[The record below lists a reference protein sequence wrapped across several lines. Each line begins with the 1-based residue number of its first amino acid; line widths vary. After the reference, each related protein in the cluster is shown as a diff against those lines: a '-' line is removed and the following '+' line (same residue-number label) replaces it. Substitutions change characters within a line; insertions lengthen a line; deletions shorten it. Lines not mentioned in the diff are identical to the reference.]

1 MGTEELRAAV
11 LQEATAEAT
20 ALIEAATVEA
30 SQLVDGQRR
39 QLEEYGN
46 TRVAQH
52 RATRDHDIVTQTAA
66 LKIELRNAILKR
78 KQELLEELYQELEQ
92 KIRND
97 DALYHAYLER
107 AVQQI
112 GQDVPI
118 SIECRSQDEPI
129 IKALLP
135 KRGKWKGV
143 SIDAVLADSNGGFIV
158 HFAEAEL
165 DLTLSAASIALREVT
180 LVEAAQVLF
189 GDKK

>member
-20 ALIEAATVEA
+20 ALIEAATVQA
-30 SQLVDGQRR
+30 SQLVDSQRR
-39 QLEEYGN
+39 QLEEDAN
-46 TRVAQH
+46 ARVAEH
-52 RATRDHDIVTQTAA
+52 RAIRDREIVTKAA
-66 LKIELRNAILKR
+66 AVKIELRNAILKR
-78 KQELLEELYQELEQ
+78 KQELLEGLYQELEQ
-92 KIRND
+92 KVRDD

-107 AVQQI
+107 AVEQI
-112 GQDVPI
+112 GQEIPV
-118 SIECRSQDEPI
+118 SIECRSRDESV

-143 SIDAVLADSNGGFIV
+143 SIDAVLADSNGGFIA

-165 DLTLSAASIALREVT
+165 DLTLSAASTALREVT

>member
-30 SQLVDGQRR
+30 SQLVDSQKR

-78 KQELLEELYQELEQ
+78 KQELLEGLYQGLEQ
-92 KIRND
+92 KVRND
-97 DALYHAYLER
+97 DALYGEYLER
-107 AVQQI
+107 AVKQI
-112 GQDVPI
+112 GQEIPV

-129 IKALLP
+129 IRALLP

-143 SIDAVLADSNGGFIV
+143 RIDAVFADSNGGFIV

-189 GDKK
+189 GDKR

>member
-20 ALIEAATVEA
+20 ALIEAATVQA
-30 SQLVDGQRR
+30 SQLVDSQRR
-39 QLEEYGN
+39 QLEEDAN
-46 TRVAQH
+46 ARVAEH
-52 RATRDHDIVTQTAA
+52 RAIRDREIVTKAAA

-78 KQELLEELYQELEQ
+78 KQELLEGLYQELEQ
-92 KIRND
+92 KVRDD
-97 DALYHAYLER
+97 DALYRAYLER
-107 AVQQI
+107 AVKQI
-112 GQDVPI
+112 GQEIPV
-118 SIECRSQDEPI
+118 SIECRSRDESV

-143 SIDAVLADSNGGFIV
+143 SIDAVLADSNGGFIA

-165 DLTLSAASIALREVT
+165 DLTLSAASTALREVT

>member
-20 ALIEAATVEA
+20 ALIEAATVQA
-30 SQLVDGQRR
+30 SQLVDSQRR
-39 QLEEYGN
+39 QLEEDAN
-46 TRVAQH
+46 ARVAEH
-52 RATRDHDIVTQTAA
+52 RAIRDREIVTKAAA

-78 KQELLEELYQELEQ
+78 KQELLEGLYQELEQ
-92 KIRND
+92 KVRDD
-97 DALYHAYLER
+97 DALYRAYLER
-107 AVQQI
+107 AVKQI
-112 GQDVPI
+112 GQEIPV
-118 SIECRSQDEPI
+118 SIECRSRDESV

-135 KRGKWKGV
+135 KRGKWKGI
-143 SIDAVLADSNGGFIV
+143 SIDAVLADSNGGFIA

-165 DLTLSAASIALREVT
+165 DLTLSAASTALREVT

>member
-20 ALIEAATVEA
+20 ALIDAAAAQA
-30 SQLVDGQRR
+30 SQLVDSQRR
-39 QLEEYGN
+39 QLEEDAN
-46 TRVAQH
+46 ARVAEH
-52 RATRDHDIVTQTAA
+52 RAIRDREIVTKAA
-66 LKIELRNAILKR
+66 AVKIELRNAILKR
-78 KQELLEELYQELEQ
+78 KQELLEGLYQELEQ
-92 KIRND
+92 KVRDD

-107 AVQQI
+107 AVEQI
-112 GQDVPI
+112 GQEIPV
-118 SIECRSQDEPI
+118 SIECRSRDESV

-143 SIDAVLADSNGGFIV
+143 SIDAVLADSNGGFIA

-165 DLTLSAASIALREVT
+165 DLTLSAASTALREVT

>member
-1 MGTEELRAAV
+1 MGTEELRATV

-20 ALIEAATVEA
+20 ALIEAATVQA
-30 SQLVDGQRR
+30 SQLVDSQKR
-39 QLEEYGN
+39 QLEEHGS
-46 TRVAQH
+46 TLVAQH
-52 RATRDHDIVTQTAA
+52 RASRDHDIVTQTAA

-78 KQELLEELYQELEQ
+78 KQELLEGIYQELEQ
-92 KIRND
+92 KVRD
-97 DALYHAYLER
+97 DAALYRAYLER
-107 AVQQI
+107 AVKQI
-112 GQDVPI
+112 GQETPV
-118 SIECRSQDEPI
+118 SIECRSRDEPI

-165 DLTLSAASIALREVT
+165 DLTLSAASTGLREGT

-189 GDKK
+189 GDT

>member
-20 ALIEAATVEA
+20 ALIEAATVQA
-30 SQLVDGQRR
+30 SQLVDSQRR
-39 QLEEYGN
+39 QLEEDAN
-46 TRVAQH
+46 ARVAEH
-52 RATRDHDIVTQTAA
+52 RAIRDREIVTKAAA

-78 KQELLEELYQELEQ
+78 KQELLEGLYQELEQ
-92 KIRND
+92 KVRDD

-107 AVQQI
+107 AVEQI
-112 GQDVPI
+112 GQEIPV
-118 SIECRSQDEPI
+118 SIECRSRDESV

-143 SIDAVLADSNGGFIV
+143 SIDAVLADSNGGFIA

-165 DLTLSAASIALREVT
+165 DLTLSAASTALREVT

>member
-30 SQLVDGQRR
+30 SQLVDSQKR

-78 KQELLEELYQELEQ
+78 KQELLEGLYQGLEQ
-92 KIRND
+92 KVRND
-97 DALYHAYLER
+97 DALYGEYLER
-107 AVQQI
+107 AVKQI
-112 GQDVPI
+112 GQEIPV

-129 IKALLP
+129 IRALLP
-135 KRGKWKGV
+135 KRVKWKGV
-143 SIDAVLADSNGGFIV
+143 RIDAVFADSNGGFIV

-189 GDKK
+189 GDKR

>member
-39 QLEEYGN
+39 QLEERVN
-46 TRVAQH
+46 TQVAEH
-52 RATRDHDIVTQTAA
+52 RATRDREIATKAAA

-78 KQELLEELYQELEQ
+78 KQELLEGLYQELEQ
-92 KIRND
+92 NVRND
-97 DALYHAYLER
+97 DALYRAYLER
-107 AVQQI
+107 AVEQI
-112 GQDVPI
+112 GQEVPL

-129 IKALLP
+129 IRALLP

-143 SIDAVLADSNGGFIV
+143 RIDAVLADSNGGFIV

-165 DLTLSAASIALREVT
+165 DLTLSAASTALREVT

-189 GDKK
+189 GDKT

>member
-20 ALIEAATVEA
+20 ALIEAATVQA
-30 SQLVDGQRR
+30 SQLVASQKR
-39 QLEEYGN
+39 QLEEHGS
-46 TRVAQH
+46 TLVAQH
-52 RATRDHDIVTQTAA
+52 RASRDHNIVTQTAA

-78 KQELLEELYQELEQ
+78 KQELLEGLYQELEQ
-92 KIRND
+92 KVRND

-107 AVQQI
+107 AVKQI
-112 GQDVPI
+112 GQEMPV
-118 SIECRSQDEPI
+118 SIECRRQDEAI
-129 IKALLP
+129 IRALLP

-143 SIDAVLADSNGGFIV
+143 RIDAMLADSNGGLIV

-165 DLTLSAASIALREVT
+165 DLTLSAAFTALREVT

-189 GDKK
+189 GDKR

>member
-20 ALIEAATVEA
+20 ALIEAATIQA
-30 SQLVDGQRR
+30 SQLVDSQRR
-39 QLEEYGN
+39 QLEEHSN
-46 TRVAQH
+46 AQVAEH
-52 RATRDHDIVTQTAA
+52 RAIQDREIATKTAA

-78 KQELLEELYQELEQ
+78 KQELLEGLYQELEQ
-92 KIRND
+92 KVRDD
-97 DALYHAYLER
+97 DALYGEYLER
-107 AVQQI
+107 AVKQI
-112 GQDVPI
+112 GQEMPV

-129 IKALLP
+129 IRALLP

-143 SIDAVLADSNGGFIV
+143 RIDAMLADNNGGFIV

-165 DLTLSAASIALREVT
+165 DLTLSAASTALREVT

-189 GDKK
+189 GDKR

>member
-20 ALIEAATVEA
+20 VLIEAATVQA
-30 SQLVDGQRR
+30 SQLVDSQRR
-39 QLEEYGN
+39 QLEEHSN
-46 TRVAQH
+46 AQVAEH
-52 RATRDHDIVTQTAA
+52 RAIQDREIATKTAA

-78 KQELLEELYQELEQ
+78 KQELLEGLYQELEQ
-92 KIRND
+92 KVRD
-97 DALYHAYLER
+97 DDVLYHAYLER
-107 AVQQI
+107 AVKQI
-112 GQDVPI
+112 GQEMPV

-129 IKALLP
+129 IRALLP

-143 SIDAVLADSNGGFIV
+143 RIDAMLADNNGGFIV

-165 DLTLSAASIALREVT
+165 DLTLSAASTALREVT

-189 GDKK
+189 GDKR